1 MIMQCKKFESLAS
14 SYLDRQLV
22 DQEAAEL
29 HVHLSDCS
37 GCRSYIVE
45 LEEMSLVL
53 KRTSSPEIPVE
64 LRSYVMTAVAR
75 RASGATRSSQSIV
88 NWLLKFNPRPLSYAA
103 GVVASTIMFA
113 VLLAGLKPIPVTEP
127 RFERATILPVITG
140 TDAEYHAF
148 NDMPPDTPSP
158 PNGHS
163 YQLPRVL
170 DNSAL
175 VSFSHIAYQRASEK
189 GMAALVEVG
198 ADGSAKLV
206 DMLDEPIDPYLVEQ
220 LWWSLSSRTFQPAMV
235 EGHAAPTRIVLLV
248 EKMDV
253 GG

>member
-1 MIMQCKKFESLAS
+1 MIMECKKFESLAS

-22 DQEAAEL
+22 DNEADEL
-29 HVHLSDCS
+29 HVHLSECS
-37 GCRSYIVE
+37 GCRSYVVE

-53 KRTSSPEIPVE
+53 KRTNSPEIPEE

-75 RASGATRSSQSIV
+75 RASGVTSSQNIV

-103 GVVASTIMFA
+103 GVVASTILFA
-113 VLLAGLKPIPVTEP
+113 VLLAGLKPIPVMESGI
-127 RFERATILPVITG
+127 ERATILPVITG

-158 PNGHS
+158 ANGHS

-175 VSFSHIAYQRASEK
+175 VSFSHIAYQRASDK

-198 ADGSAKLV
+198 ADGSARLV

>member
-1 MIMQCKKFESLAS
+1 MTMQCKKFESLAS
-14 SYLDRQLV
+14 SYLDRELV
-22 DQEAAEL
+22 DNEAADL
-29 HVHLSDCS
+29 HLHLLECS
-37 GCRSYIVE
+37 ACRTYLSE

-53 KRTSSPEIPVE
+53 KRGSSPEIPVE
-64 LRSYVMTAVAR
+64 LRSYVITAVAKQ
-75 RASGATRSSQSIV
+75 ALGETISSQNVV

-113 VLLAGLKPIPVTEP
+113 VLLAGLKPIPVTEA
-127 RFERATILPVITG
+127 RLERQTILPVITG

-148 NDMPPDTPSP
+148 NDMPPDTPTP
-158 PNGHS
+158 INGHS

-175 VSFSHIAYQRASEK
+175 VSFSHITYQRANEN

-198 ADGSAKLV
+198 ADGSARLV
-206 DMLDEPIDPYLVEQ
+206 DMLDEHSDPYVVEQ

-235 EGHAAPTRIVLLV
+235 EGHAARTRIVLLV